1 MSKLTLNFFG
11 DSISVPKPKDLQSL
25 RRIISQKF
33 FLTKKDA
40 EEIILNYTQK
50 GEQIS
55 INSEEDYEI
64 FYKSK
69 INKID
74 LDIGE
79 KSQINEENFE
89 KLKQESLIDQEKLQ
103 ELINKNKELE
113 ELKKTKF
120 ELDVEKIKNI
130 NEEIEELIVLK
141 NQLNKKINEE
151 TELIEK
157 EIKENEEKIKQFQA
171 KLKPNNLEQK
181 IIFSQSKQIK
191 KDFKKCTKFKT
202 KPLISDLQIKH
213 EDNTQTIKWTSY
225 TNAKTFD
232 VYHAESRFA
241 KYTKIA
247 TVKGNSFTY
256 KLTSSNKYANYYK
269 VAIAGSNQLSDPI
282 SIEINLF
289 GDNVHI

>member
-33 FLTKKDA
+33 FLTEKDA

-120 ELDVEKIKNI
+120 ESDVEKIKNI

-171 KLKPNNLEQK
+171 KLKPNSLEQK

-191 KDFKKCTKFKT
+191 KDFKKCT
-202 KPLISDLQIKH
+202 
-213 EDNTQTIKWTSY
+213 
-225 TNAKTFD
+225 
-232 VYHAESRFA
+232 
-241 KYTKIA
+241 
-247 TVKGNSFTY
+247 
-256 KLTSSNKYANYYK
+256 
-269 VAIAGSNQLSDPI
+269 
-282 SIEINLF
+282 
-289 GDNVHI
+289 